1 MEIALC
7 FPASMLHVHRVALP
21 EKTCKWLFVELL
33 GLPWGFFF
41 SLLVGEQAVG
51 TASPV
56 LSCG

>member
-33 GLPWGFFF
+33 GLPWGFF
-41 SLLVGEQAVG
+41 SLCWWVSKQLAQPRR
-51 TASPV
+51 S
-56 LSCG
+56 